1 MTLTRTLVRF
11 AAHLADTD
19 VPPAILHKLQLHMLD
34 AIGCGWAASR
44 TSMAQRAR
52 GAALA
57 LGGTGPCLVFGAN
70 RRHAPA
76 AAAFANAFIINALD
90 HDDGVEIDGKG
101 LGHPGATLLAAALA
115 ALDQQPGA
123 VDRADVLAALAAGF
137 EVNNRLIHALQ
148 PSAER
153 FAQVYGVAQH
163 QAIGAAVVYGR
174 LCRFDERL
182 MHQAIG
188 LAATLTCVPSLHKY
202 NWRDRPIAALKD
214 AVAPAAQAGVQ
225 AAIMARLG
233 FAGSRD
239 VLDGPQ
245 GYWRMVGSDRFAPEI
260 LADGLGSRWY
270 IGYGSFKRYPACRWL
285 GSALECM
292 DLIMRDTGWTPE
304 DIARIEVHAP
314 ARLAEDFMD
323 YAPDN
328 PTDAQ
333 FSLPYTLAAAAMGL
347 TRGAAWY
354 AGENLRSPRLRE
366 LAAKVRVAV
375 DPMLDARMRGADRQP
390 GARVIVLSLAGDRA
404 EHTLLVPLGGAL
416 RPMHEEEIV
425 EKARINLTGHVQDP
439 EAVIAGTLRT
449 TKSGD
454 TYAGAK
460 DVVREFLL

>member
-11 AAHLADTD
+11 ATHLAITD
-19 VPPAILHKLQLHMLD
+19 VPQAMLHKLQLHMLD

-44 TSMAQRAR
+44 TTMAQRAR
-52 GAALA
+52 SAALA
-57 LGGTGPCLVFGAN
+57 LGGTGPCLVFGDA
-70 RRHAPA
+70 RGHTPA

-90 HDDGVEIDGKG
+90 HDDGVEIEGKG
-101 LGHPGATLLAAALA
+101 LGHPGATLMAAAMA
-115 ALDQQPGA
+115 AMDQQPHSI
-123 VDRADVLAALAAGF
+123 DRADVLAALAAGF

-174 LCRFDERL
+174 LCRFDEPT
-182 MHQAIG
+182 MHKAIG

-202 NWRDRPIAALKD
+202 NWQDRPIASLKD

-233 FAGSRD
+233 FEGSRD

-260 LADGLGSRWY
+260 LVDGLGIHWY

-285 GSALECM
+285 ACALECI
-292 DLIMRDTGWTPE
+292 DTIMQDTGWTPGE
-304 DIARIEVHAP
+304 IARIEVHAP
-314 ARLAEDFMD
+314 ARLADDFMD

-354 AGENLRSPRLRE
+354 EVEYLHSPRLRE
-366 LAAKVRVAV
+366 LAAKVQVAV
-375 DPMLDARMRGADRQP
+375 DPMLDERMRGADRQP
-390 GARVIVLSLAGDRA
+390 GARVIVFNLAGIRV
-404 EHTLLVPLGGAL
+404 EQTLFVPLGGAL

-425 EKARINLTGHVQDP
+425 EKARINLTGHVRDP
-439 EAVIAGTLRT
+439 EGVIAGILQIA
-449 TKSGD
+449 KPGD